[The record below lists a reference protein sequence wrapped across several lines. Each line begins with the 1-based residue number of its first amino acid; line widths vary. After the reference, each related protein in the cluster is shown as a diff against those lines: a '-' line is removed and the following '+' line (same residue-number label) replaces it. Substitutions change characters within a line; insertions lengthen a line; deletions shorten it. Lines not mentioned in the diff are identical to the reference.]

1 MWGAAKSQWNYI
13 LGLIRAK
20 GEGNIVGFLLMF
32 LVSRKLVVRGKF
44 VFRWVNITWYKRFLD
59 ILNYLAIAV
68 LYWIST
74 YAHISPSDIEI
85 ILIKK
90 GLKINSDAVLKIYI
104 LSCLSY
110 FPDVLKDESFQY
122 ISSVLLGGFPD
133 LSHLYTDLTDLYLGR
148 TSSRDEQPP
157 SLLSALQ
164 LELHPGQGDLYYY
177 WDNKANHD
185 TRTGSSTRMSPTRW
199 WSLCQSVALII
210 EALGPSLI
218 QHLGLYLLYKDIIS
232 YAQTR
237 LKSAPTH
244 DLRHVYPHWVYIWTE
259 TG

>member
-1 MWGAAKSQWNYI
+1 
-13 LGLIRAK
+13 
-20 GEGNIVGFLLMF
+20 MF
-32 LVSRKLVVRGKF
+32 LASRKLVVRGKF

-104 LSCLSY
+104 LSWLSY

-122 ISSVLLGGFPD
+122 ISSVLLAGFPD
-133 LSHLYTDLTDLYLGR
+133 LPHLYTDLTDLYLGR
-148 TSSRDEQPP
+148 TSSKDEQPP

-185 TRTGSSTRMSPTRW
+185 TRTGSSTRMCLTRW

-210 EALGPSLI
+210 EALT
-218 QHLGLYLLYKDIIS
+218 LL
-232 YAQTR
+232 
-237 LKSAPTH
+237 
-244 DLRHVYPHWVYIWTE
+244 W
-259 TG
+259 